1 MRLSATPLKNFQH
14 INSFQKSTEW
24 TIRLDEPN
32 TLYLQLID
40 LDQDGLRYI
49 PTGASPSVQ
58 VIFPAVNPD
67 NVITKTAIVVSALD
81 GSLWKVD
88 LLDTEKP
95 SSGNVQ
101 VILTEGGVTRRFV
114 ILQGLVVEMFNQGGC

>member
-1 MRLSATPLKNFQH
+1 VRLSAQTLKNFQNV
-14 INSFQKSTEW
+14 NSFQKSSEW

-32 TLYLQLID
+32 TLYFQLVD

-58 VIFPAVNPD
+58 VVFPAVNPD
-67 NVITKTAIVVSALD
+67 NVITKTAIQASSLD

-88 LLDTEKP
+88 LLSTEKP

-101 VILTEGGVTRRFV
+101 FILTEGGVTRRFV
-114 ILQGLVVEMFNQGGC
+114 VLQGLVVELFNQGGC

>member
-1 MRLSATPLKNFQH
+1 
-14 INSFQKSTEW
+14 
-24 TIRLDEPN
+24 
-32 TLYLQLID
+32 
-40 LDQDGLRYI
+40 
-49 PTGASPSVQ
+49 
-58 VIFPAVNPD
+58 VNPD
-67 NVITKTAIVVSALD
+67 NVITKTAIAVSALD

-88 LLDTEKP
+88 LLATEKP